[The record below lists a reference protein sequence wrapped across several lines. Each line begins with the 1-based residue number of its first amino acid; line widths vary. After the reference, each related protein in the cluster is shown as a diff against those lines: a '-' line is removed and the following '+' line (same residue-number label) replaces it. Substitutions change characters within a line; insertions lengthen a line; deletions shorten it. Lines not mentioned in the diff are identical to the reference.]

1 METPG
6 RPIDPAALD
15 PYVRVMSTTLSPSA
29 RSAAP
34 SAPLAAPTDRPPAV
48 RAVSATKVHGSGDTR
63 VVALDGVSVDI
74 PAGRFTAIM
83 GPSGSGKST
92 LMHCLAGLDT
102 LTSGQVWLGD
112 TELGTLNDRR
122 LTTLRRERIGF
133 VFQSFNL
140 LPTLDAYENIVLPIR
155 LSGAK
160 IDDHWVDGVIGV
172 VGLDDRV
179 GHRPSEL
186 SGGQQQRV
194 AVARALA
201 SRPQVVFAD
210 EPTGNLDR
218 HAGHEVL
225 SFLRR
230 AVDDFDTTVVM
241 VTHDAAAASVADDVL
256 FLADGRIV
264 DRLAAPSVDG
274 VLDRMKSLEV

>member
-1 METPG
+1 MT
-6 RPIDPAALD
+6 
-15 PYVRVMSTTLSPSA
+15 STLSPPDL
-29 RSAAP
+29 SAA
-34 SAPLAAPTDRPPAV
+34 SAARTARPPAV
-48 RAVSATKVHGSGDTR
+48 RARSATKIHGAGDTR
-63 VVALDGVSVDI
+63 VVALDDVSVDI

-92 LMHCLAGLDT
+92 LMHCLAGLDV
-102 LTSGQVWLGD
+102 LSSGEVWLGD
-112 TELGTLNDRR
+112 TELGSLNDRR
-122 LTTLRRERIGF
+122 LTTLRRERVGF

-155 LSGAK
+155 LSGARV
-160 IDDHWVDGVIGV
+160 DDVWVDGIIEV
-172 VGLDDRV
+172 VGLRDRLR
-179 GHRPSEL
+179 HRPSEL

-218 HAGHEVL
+218 HASAEVL
-225 SFLRR
+225 TFLRS
-230 AVDDFDTTVVM
+230 AVDEFDTTVVM
-241 VTHDAAAASVADDVL
+241 VTHDAAAASHAHEVL

-264 DRLAAPSVDG
+264 DRLADPSVDG
-274 VLDRMKSLEV
+274 VLDRMKALEA

>member
-1 METPG
+1 MTRTLTSSAFLAP
-6 RPIDPAALD
+6 PAA
-15 PYVRVMSTTLSPSA
+15 RTA
-29 RSAAP
+29 
-34 SAPLAAPTDRPPAV
+34 RPPAV

-63 VVALDGVSVDI
+63 VVALDDVSVDI

-102 LTSGQVWLGD
+102 LTSGEVWLGD

-160 IDDHWVDGVIGV
+160 VDDTWVDGIVGV

-179 GHRPSEL
+179 RHRPSEL

-218 HAGHEVL
+218 HSSHEVL
-225 SFLRR
+225 AFLRR
-230 AVDDFDTTVVM
+230 AVDDFHTTVVM
-241 VTHDAAAASVADDVL
+241 VTHDATAASFADDVL

-264 DRLAAPSVDG
+264 DRLANPSVDG
-274 VLDRMKSLEV
+274 VLDRMKSLGA